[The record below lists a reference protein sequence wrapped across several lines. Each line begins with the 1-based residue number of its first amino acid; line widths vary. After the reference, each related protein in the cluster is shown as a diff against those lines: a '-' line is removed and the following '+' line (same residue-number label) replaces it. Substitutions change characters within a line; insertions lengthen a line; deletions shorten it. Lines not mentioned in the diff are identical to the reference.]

1 MGKNC
6 RRSWS
11 RRDSVDQHG
20 CRWNEARLRSR
31 FNTPDIRIGP
41 DPGHRIRRC
50 RKSATFIRRI
60 NRRCCKCSAG
70 CKYLSLPGSHDRS
83 SQVVFARSRSRHP
96 MNDIIEKA
104 KFGADGLIP
113 AIVQDART
121 REVLT
126 LAYMNKESLQLTI
139 EKKETWFWSR
149 SRQQLWHKGETSGHS
164 QKVTK
169 LSLDCDSDAVLVEVE
184 PLGPACHT
192 GAYSCFGVEPE
203 LEGVLQELYSVIE
216 QRKEKRP
223 DGSYTTYLFNS
234 GLDKILKKVGEEA
247 TETIVAAK
255 NSDSQRLVSET
266 SDLLYHLLV
275 LLVERGVTLDEI
287 TRELKERRK

>member
-1 MGKNC
+1 
-6 RRSWS
+6 
-11 RRDSVDQHG
+11 
-20 CRWNEARLRSR
+20 
-31 FNTPDIRIGP
+31 
-41 DPGHRIRRC
+41 
-50 RKSATFIRRI
+50 
-60 NRRCCKCSAG
+60 
-70 CKYLSLPGSHDRS
+70 
-83 SQVVFARSRSRHP
+83 
-96 MNDIIEKA
+96 MNDILENA

-113 AIVQDART
+113 AVVEDART

-126 LAYMNKESLQLTI
+126 VAYMNKEALQLTL
-139 EKKETWFWSR
+139 ERRETYFWSR
-149 SRQQLWHKGETSGHS
+149 SRQQLWHKGETSGNS

-169 LSLDCDSDAVLVEVE
+169 VSLDCDNDAVLVEVE

-192 GAYSCFGVEPE
+192 GAYSCFGVEPA

-255 NSDSQRLVSET
+255 NSDLHRLVSET
-266 SDLLYHLLV
+266 GDLLYHLLV

-287 TRELKERRK
+287 SRELKERRK

>member
-1 MGKNC
+1 M
-6 RRSWS
+6 
-11 RRDSVDQHG
+11 
-20 CRWNEARLRSR
+20 NEILD
-31 FNTPDIRIGP
+31 N
-41 DPGHRIRRC
+41 
-50 RKSATFIRRI
+50 
-60 NRRCCKCSAG
+60 
-70 CKYLSLPGSHDRS
+70 
-83 SQVVFARSRSRHP
+83 
-96 MNDIIEKA
+96 A

-113 AIVQDART
+113 AVVQDART

-126 LAYMNKESLQLTI
+126 VAYMNREALQLTL
-139 EKKETWFWSR
+139 ERRETYLWSR
-149 SRQQLWHKGETSGHS
+149 SRQQLWHKGETSGNS
-164 QKVTK
+164 QKVMK
-169 LSLDCDSDAVLVEVE
+169 VSLDCDNDSVLVEVE
-184 PLGPACHT
+184 PRGPACHT

-203 LEGVLQELYSVIE
+203 LEGVLRELYSVIE

-266 SDLLYHLLV
+266 GDLFYHLLV

-287 TRELKERRK
+287 SRELKERRK

>member
-1 MGKNC
+1 
-6 RRSWS
+6 
-11 RRDSVDQHG
+11 
-20 CRWNEARLRSR
+20 
-31 FNTPDIRIGP
+31 
-41 DPGHRIRRC
+41 
-50 RKSATFIRRI
+50 
-60 NRRCCKCSAG
+60 
-70 CKYLSLPGSHDRS
+70 
-83 SQVVFARSRSRHP
+83 
-96 MNDIIEKA
+96 MNDILENA

-113 AIVQDART
+113 AVVQDART

-126 LAYMNKESLQLTI
+126 VAYMNKEALQLTL
-139 EKKETWFWSR
+139 ERRETYFWSR
-149 SRQQLWHKGETSGHS
+149 SRQQLWHKGETSGNS

-169 LSLDCDSDAVLVEVE
+169 VSLDCDNDAVLVEVE

-203 LEGVLQELYSVIE
+203 LEGILQELYSVIE

-266 SDLLYHLLV
+266 GDLLYHLLV

-287 TRELKERRK
+287 SRDLKERRK